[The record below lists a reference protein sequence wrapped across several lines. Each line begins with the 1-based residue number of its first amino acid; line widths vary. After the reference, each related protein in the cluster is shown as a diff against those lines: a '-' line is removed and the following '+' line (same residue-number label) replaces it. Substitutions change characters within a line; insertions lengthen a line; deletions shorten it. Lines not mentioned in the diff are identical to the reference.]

1 MGLACGT
8 GSGIVALAW
17 NPLPNACAVELRSQ
31 GHMSIL
37 VRRLRFVSLQVPSC
51 TLLVVAVCL
60 AILWRFAVAC
70 VALGSLASG
79 RRKSY

>member
-1 MGLACGT
+1 M
-8 GSGIVALAW
+8 
-17 NPLPNACAVELRSQ
+17 
-31 GHMSIL
+31 
-37 VRRLRFVSLQVPSC
+37 
-51 TLLVVAVCL
+51 LLVVAVCL